1 MELLMVIDVKEVTV
15 GTTGSVRVID
25 TRKQF
30 SPPSGTSSDSAI
42 VHQVLVL
49 HCMIS
54 YILVPQ
60 LHRLGLNLH
69 LIE

>member
-30 SPPSGTSSDSAI
+30 SPPSGTSSDSSSIGLA
-42 VHQVLVL
+42 VHDQL
-49 HCMIS
+49 
-54 YILVPQ
+54 LVPQ
-60 LHRLGLNLH
+60 LHWLGLNLH

>member
-30 SPPSGTSSDSAI
+30 SPSSSTSSDSAI
-42 VHQVLVL
+42 V
-49 HCMIS
+49 
-54 YILVPQ
+54 
-60 LHRLGLNLH
+60 
-69 LIE
+69 

>member
-42 VHQVLVL
+42 VQVLVL